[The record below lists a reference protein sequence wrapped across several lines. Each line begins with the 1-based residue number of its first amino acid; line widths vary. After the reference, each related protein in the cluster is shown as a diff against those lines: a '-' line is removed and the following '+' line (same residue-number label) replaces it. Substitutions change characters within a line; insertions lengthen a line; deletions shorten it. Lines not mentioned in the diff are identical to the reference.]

1 MVDDDYDDD
10 EALLE
15 SVDPSNLRGL
25 CETHSLPSHGTKAKM
40 LARLRGYA
48 EERAEEDRLRRGG
61 RARRVESSLEGK
73 ARHTIIA
80 DDDGSSFGGSQ
91 ADVSA
96 A

>member
-25 CETHSLPSHGTKAKM
+25 CETHSLPSHGTKAEM

-48 EERAEEDRLRRGG
+48 EERAMVDRLRGGGEGEAGRIEPRG
-61 RARRVESSLEGK
+61 EGP
-73 ARHTIIA
+73 AHHHR
-80 DDDGSSFGGSQ
+80 
-91 ADVSA
+91 
-96 A
+96 